1 MRGWIMRLFG
11 RKPDAD
17 EKKRRAMDGF
27 VRLQDTQATSTD
39 LAEKIKE
46 ALKRTSEPKVS
57 SDTQ

>member
-1 MRGWIMRLFG
+1 MRLFG